1 MKAYLVEHALGSF
14 LYDENG
20 EIKDYELNFKS
31 VQEAVENCLAM
42 ERGEQLAGTTAKLL
56 QKLKENGFNGIIV
69 VEDERVA
76 RLISAQGFEVEVAPH
91 NHVALKFR
99 DNVGKIAVETKFVD
113 EEKKFWEWMHELT
126 IEVTRRKL
134 RETAQK
140 RDLLAAQAVRTIDD
154 IDKIINLL
162 IARLRE
168 WYSLHFPEL
177 NKEVKDHELYAKI
190 VAELGTRDNMTK
202 ERLEELGMS
211 PEQAE
216 RIAEKAKKSIGA
228 ELTERDVEELQKVA
242 RIILQLYQ
250 LRRDLTEYISYI
262 MKEVAPNITALV
274 GPVLGARLISLAGSL
289 ENLAKM
295 PASTIQVLG
304 AEKALFRALRTGGKP
319 PKHGI
324 IFQYPHI
331 HRSPRWQ
338 RGKIARALAAKL
350 AIAAKVDYFTKRN
363 IGDKLREELEKRIQ
377 EIKETY
383 KKPPKRE
390 ERREERKPRRPP
402 RRKGG
407 RRGGRRGGKG
417 RKK

>member
-1 MKAYLVEHALGSF
+1 MKAYLVEHALGTF

-20 EIKDYELNFKS
+20 QLKDYELNFKS
-31 VQEAVENCLAM
+31 VQDAVENCLAM

-56 QKLKENGFNGIIV
+56 QKLKENGFQGIIV

-76 RLISAQGFEVEVAPH
+76 RLISGQGFEVEVAPH
-91 NHVALKFR
+91 NEVALKFR
-99 DNVGKIAVETKFVD
+99 ENVGKIAVETKFVD
-113 EEKKFWEWMHELT
+113 EEKKFWEWMHSLS

-177 NKEVKDHELYAKI
+177 NKEIKDHELYAKI
-190 VAELGTRDNMTK
+190 VAEIGTRDNMTK
-202 ERLEELGMS
+202 ERLEALGMS

-338 RGKIARALAAKL
+338 RGKIARALATKL
-350 AIAAKVDYFTKRN
+350 AIAARVDYFSKEY
-363 IGDKLREELEKRIQ
+363 IGDELKNELMMRVK
-377 EIKETY
+377 EIKKKY
-383 KKPPKRE
+383 PKPPPEKIKKKKKAKRS
-390 ERREERKPRRPP
+390 REKKKKRKR
-402 RRKGG
+402 
-407 RRGGRRGGKG
+407 
-417 RKK
+417 